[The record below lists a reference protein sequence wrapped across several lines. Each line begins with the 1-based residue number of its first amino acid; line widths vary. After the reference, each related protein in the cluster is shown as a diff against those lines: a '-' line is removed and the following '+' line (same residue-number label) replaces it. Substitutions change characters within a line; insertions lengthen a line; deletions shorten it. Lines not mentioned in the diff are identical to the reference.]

1 MDEKKLE
8 DIADRLHMF
17 LPFFYRKVTAWH
29 KNTEGLNPGHYMIMG
44 ILLRKGSMSM
54 SELGRNICVS
64 KPGATFLIDRL
75 INDGKLERTYDAND
89 RRIINIS
96 LTEAGKAFMLKHRV
110 EEKEEIKKNLS
121 KLSDGDLEALCAS
134 LDKVREIFMRVCG
147 EEENAK

>member
-1 MDEKKLE
+1 
-8 DIADRLHMF
+8 
-17 LPFFYRKVTAWH
+17 
-29 KNTEGLNPGHYMIMG
+29 
-44 ILLRKGSMSM
+44 
-54 SELGRNICVS
+54 
-64 KPGATFLIDRL
+64 
-75 INDGKLERTYDAND
+75 
-89 RRIINIS
+89 